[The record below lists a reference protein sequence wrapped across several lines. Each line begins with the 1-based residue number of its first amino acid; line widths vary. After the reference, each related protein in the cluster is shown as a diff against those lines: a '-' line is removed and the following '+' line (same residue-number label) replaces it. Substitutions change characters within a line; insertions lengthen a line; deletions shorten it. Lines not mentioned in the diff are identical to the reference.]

1 MNVRKYCSW
10 IVAVWFGVGSLLLC
24 NSASSDLLKE
34 YASREESWRTENY
47 DYFDRILGCDSR
59 SDYDVW
65 NV

>member
-10 IVAVWFGVGSLLLC
+10 IVVVWFGVGSLLLC
-24 NSASSDLLKE
+24 NPASSDLLKE
-34 YASREESWRTENY
+34 YASREESWRNENY

-59 SDYDVW
+59 SNYDVW